1 MQFNDKT
8 LTISISGFGKGVLK
22 ELENIRPTNVSFSL
36 FLAIAAKHYIDTHN
50 EPIDIY
56 GEVPNYYS
64 NIESWKIEIKK
75 LSPEQFIKLQQRH
88 AQLGH
93 LIKNEVRKK
102 I

>member
-1 MQFNDKT
+1 MVT
-8 LTISISGFGKGVLK
+8 LIKCISVGVFAK
-22 ELENIRPTNVSFSL
+22 DVFAEFEKIRPNHTSFSM

-64 NIESWKIEIKK
+64 NIESWKSEIKK
-75 LSPEQFIKLQQRH
+75 MSSEQFIKLQQRNT
-88 AQLGH
+88 QITN
-93 LIKNEVRKK
+93 LIKQETRKK

>member
-1 MQFNDKT
+1 MVTPIKC
-8 LTISISGFGKGVLK
+8 ISVGVFAK
-22 ELENIRPTNVSFSL
+22 DVFSEFEKIRPNHTSFSM

-75 LSPEQFIKLQQRH
+75 MSSEQFIKLQQRH
-88 AQLGH
+88 AQLGY

>member
-1 MQFNDKT
+1 M
-8 LTISISGFGKGVLK
+8 
-22 ELENIRPTNVSFSL
+22 

-75 LSPEQFIKLQQRH
+75 MSPEQFIKLQQRH
-88 AQLGH
+88 SQLGH
-93 LIKNEVRKK
+93 LIKNEVRMK